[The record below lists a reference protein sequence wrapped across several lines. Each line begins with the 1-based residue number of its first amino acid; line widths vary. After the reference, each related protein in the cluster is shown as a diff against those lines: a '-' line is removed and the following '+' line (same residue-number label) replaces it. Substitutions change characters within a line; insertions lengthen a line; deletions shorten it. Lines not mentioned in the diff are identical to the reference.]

1 MDKLDTWVSD
11 SNALLLTDLYELTM
25 VQAYF
30 EQGMVAPAVFD
41 LFVRRLPQQRNYLV
55 ACGLDDAL
63 RQLERWSVPDAAVA
77 ELRRTGLF
85 TPRFLD
91 RLRDLRFT
99 GDVFAVPEGTVVFGD
114 EPILEVVAP
123 LPEAQ
128 LAETFLMNQIHL
140 QTLAASKAARVVAAA
155 AGRTIVDFGLRRVH
169 GTDAAMKAARAFYVA
184 GVNGTSNVLAGLAYG
199 IPLAGT
205 MAHSYIQA
213 HRSER
218 EAFRSFVDLY
228 ETTVLL
234 VDTYDTL
241 RGVSQVVELARELG
255 DRFHVSALR
264 IDSGDLGA
272 LSKAARTILDDAGLS
287 RIRLFASSSLD
298 EYEIAKLVAEGA
310 PIDGFGVG
318 ARMGVSEDAPYMD
331 MAYKLV
337 EYAGAG
343 RTKLSPGKPILP
355 GRKQIFRTVEN
366 GESKGDVIGRHDE
379 RLAGRPLLVQV
390 MENGRRTPAGNEP
403 LSAARARAKREIDA
417 LPPRVRGLDGADPP
431 YPVAVSDSLRIEHD
445 RVRAAVTT
453 GT

>member
-30 EQGMVAPAVFD
+30 EEGMVAPAVFD
-41 LFVRRLPQQRNYLV
+41 LFARRLPQQRNYLV

-63 RQLERWSVPDAAVA
+63 RQLERWSVPDAAIA

-140 QTLAASKAARVVAAA
+140 QTLAASKASRVVAAA

-184 GVNGTSNVLAGLAYG
+184 GVSGTSNVLAGLAYG

-272 LSKAARTILDDAGLS
+272 LSKAARTILDDAGLG
-287 RIRLFASSSLD
+287 RVRLFASSSLD

-337 EYAGAG
+337 DYAGAG

-366 GESKGDVIGRHDE
+366 GESKGDVIGRHGE

-390 MENGRRTPAGNEP
+390 MENGRRTPTANEP

-431 YPVAVSDSLRIEHD
+431 YPVTVSDSLRIEHD

-453 GT
+453 GA

>member
-30 EQGMVAPAVFD
+30 EEGMVAPAVFD
-41 LFVRRLPQQRNYLV
+41 LFVRRLPQRRNYLV

-140 QTLAASKAARVVAAA
+140 QTLAASKASRVVAAA